1 MREQTCFGVPCHGFD
16 NEECNRN
23 ERCTAVVYVSSA
35 ILCPPVPSKPR
46 QGPIEPS
53 LLLKPLSQ
61 RAIRGQGCCVLMLLW
76 RPYRRST
83 DFRYA
88 FGLQSL
94 CSHSPKRAS
103 AMVSRT
109 ATFVQAT
116 VAAGKSTPGVP
127 CIEIVVEAVA
137 ALHLVWLRFQERICV
152 TARIA

>member
-23 ERCTAVVYVSSA
+23 ECCTAVVYVSSA

-61 RAIRGQGCCVLMLLW
+61 RAIRRQGCCVLMLLW
-76 RPYRRST
+76 RPFRLST
-83 DFRYA
+83 DYRYF

-94 CSHSPKRAS
+94 CSHCPKRAS
-103 AMVSRT
+103 ATVSGT
-109 ATFVQAT
+109 ATFVKAT
-116 VAAGKSTPGVP
+116 VAAGKSLPGVS
-127 CIEIVVEAVA
+127 CIERVVKAVA
-137 ALHLVWLRFQERICV
+137 ALHLVRLRIQMRICV
-152 TARIA
+152 ISQCA